1 MQPAFELLVAS
12 RYLRADRPPGSLNRL
27 RWATFGLILV
37 TAAIYGGDRLVEYY
51 MRDHLSEL
59 LWDLRSVLRVA
70 KYVVVAL
77 TVLVGFF
84 LELIRRLTIFTSIST
99 FGLFLGT
106 AALVTALSVMSGFE
120 QDLKGKILGT
130 HAHMV
135 VTTPD
140 RQFTDYREVLA
151 KVEKVPGV
159 TAATPYLTSE
169 VMIASSSNLSGVIIK
184 GIDPTT
190 IGRVTELAK
199 NTQQGSLDNL
209 LHPELLRL
217 LGSGSATV
225 PAGPS
230 GGSGALAAI
239 ADGTDGGATPDGG
252 AGGAS
257 DTSGAS
263 DAGGAGLAAPELA
276 VPVKAGAAAEATA
289 KPSAAEAGKGT
300 AESAERSDEPTDEQ
314 LAEKFD
320 EQFAEK
326 KRLERQ
332 KPRSERKIL
341 PGVVVGRE
349 LAKNL
354 RVFVGDDVNVISPM
368 GDIGPTGP
376 IPKAKPFRTAAI
388 FFSGMY
394 EYDSKYVYMALP
406 AAQKFLGLGDE
417 VTGLELKLDNPED
430 SGAVMERVRAALGP
444 GGFETADWK
453 ELNRSLFSALKLE
466 KIAMFIALCFI
477 IVVAAF
483 SIVSNGIMLVLE
495 KGREV
500 AILKS
505 MGASDGA
512 VQRIFVLLGLYMGV
526 LGTTFGVL
534 TGCGV
539 CWALDHFGLPLDTDV
554 YYITKLPVNVNPGEL
569 LAVLFASLMLSLLAT
584 LYPARLA
591 AQLRPVDGLR

>member
-1 MQPAFELLVAS
+1 MQPEFELLVAS
-12 RYLRADRPPGSLNRL
+12 RYLRADRPPGSINRL

-70 KYVVVAL
+70 KYVIVAV

-140 RQFTDYREVLA
+140 RQFTDYREALA

-159 TAATPYLTSE
+159 LAATPYLTSE
-169 VMIASSSNLSGVIIK
+169 VMIASSSNLSGVVIK

-190 IGRVTELAK
+190 VGRVTELVK

-225 PAGPS
+225 PAG
-230 GGSGALAAI
+230 GTGALAALPE
-239 ADGTDGGATPDGG
+239 APGPKDGGAADAG
-252 AGGAS
+252 AGAP
-257 DTSGAS
+257 D
-263 DAGGAGLAAPELA
+263 LAAVARATP
-276 VPVKAGAAAEATA
+276 AAHAAPAPKPARAPADAADEAADPAED
-289 KPSAAEAGKGT
+289 PS
-300 AESAERSDEPTDEQ
+300 DEQ

-320 EQFAEK
+320 EFAEK
-326 KRLERQ
+326 KRLEQQ
-332 KPRSERKIL
+332 KPRSERKVL

-354 RVFVGDDVNVISPM
+354 RVFVGDDVNVISPT

-406 AAQKFLGLGDE
+406 AAQKFLGLPDE
-417 VTGLELKLDNPED
+417 VTGLELKLQNPED
-430 SGAVMERVRAALGP
+430 SGAVMERVKAALGP

-505 MGASDGA
+505 MGASDGS

>member
-12 RYLRADRPPGSLNRL
+12 RYLRADRPPGALRHVRL
-27 RWATFGLILV
+27 ATLLLIVL
-37 TAAIYGGDRLVEYY
+37 TLAIFGGDKLVEIY

-59 LWDLRSVLRVA
+59 LWDLRSVLRVL
-70 KYVVVAL
+70 KYVAVGL

-84 LELIRRLTIFTSIST
+84 LELIQRLTIFTSIST

-106 AALVTALSVMSGFE
+106 LALVTALSVMSGFE

-135 VTTPD
+135 VTAPD
-140 RQFTDYREVLA
+140 RAFTDYREALA

-159 TAATPYLTSE
+159 VAATPYLTSE
-169 VMIASSSNLSGVIIK
+169 VMIASPSNLSGVVIK
-184 GIDPTT
+184 GIDPSAV
-190 IGRVTELAK
+190 GRVTELAK

-209 LHPELLRL
+209 LHPERLRI
-217 LGSGSATV
+217 LGSGAATV
-225 PAGPS
+225 PPAPPGAA
-230 GGSGALAAI
+230 GALVMLPDATAGGAA
-239 ADGTDGGATPDGG
+239 DGGAADAARPAASPVAP
-252 AGGAS
+252 AG
-257 DTSGAS
+257 
-263 DAGGAGLAAPELA
+263 E
-276 VPVKAGAAAEATA
+276 
-289 KPSAAEAGKGT
+289 KPSAPAA
-300 AESAERSDEPTDEQ
+300 AAQRPPDEPPAGELD
-314 LAEKFD
+314 D
-320 EQFAEK
+320 PYAEK
-326 KRLERQ
+326 KRLEQQ

-341 PGVVVGRE
+341 PGVVLGRE

-354 RVFVGDDVNVISPM
+354 RVFVGDDVNVVSPM

-406 AAQKFLGLGDE
+406 AAQKFLGLDDE
-417 VTGLELKLDNPED
+417 VTGLELKLQNPED
-430 SGAVMERVRAALGP
+430 SGPVMERVRAALGP
-444 GGFETADWK
+444 GFETADWK

-526 LGTTFGVL
+526 VGTTFGVL
-534 TGCGV
+534 FGCGV

-569 LAVLFASLMLSLLAT
+569 LAVLFASLLLSLLAT

-591 AQLRPVDGLR
+591 ARLRPVDGLR

>member
-1 MQPAFELLVAS
+1 MQPEFELLVAS
-12 RYLRADRPPGSLNRL
+12 RYLRADRPPGSINRL

-59 LWDLRSVLRVA
+59 LWDLRSVLRIA
-70 KYVVVAL
+70 KYVIVAV

-140 RQFTDYREVLA
+140 RQFTDYREALA

-159 TAATPYLTSE
+159 LAATPYLTSE
-169 VMIASSSNLSGVIIK
+169 VMIASSSNLSGVVIK

-190 IGRVTELAK
+190 VGRVTELVK

-225 PAGPS
+225 PAG
-230 GGSGALAAI
+230 GTGALAALPE
-239 ADGTDGGATPDGG
+239 APGPKDGGAADAG
-252 AGGAS
+252 AGAP
-257 DTSGAS
+257 D
-263 DAGGAGLAAPELA
+263 LAAAARAAPA
-276 VPVKAGAAAEATA
+276 AKAAPAPKPARAPADAADEAADPAED
-289 KPSAAEAGKGT
+289 PS
-300 AESAERSDEPTDEQ
+300 DEQ

-320 EQFAEK
+320 EFAEK
-326 KRLERQ
+326 KRLEQQ
-332 KPRSERKIL
+332 KPRSERKVL

-354 RVFVGDDVNVISPM
+354 RVFVGDDVNVISPT

-406 AAQKFLGLGDE
+406 AAQKFLGLPDE
-417 VTGLELKLDNPED
+417 VTGLELKLQNPED
-430 SGAVMERVRAALGP
+430 SGAVMERVKAALGP

-505 MGASDGA
+505 MGASDGS

>member
-1 MQPAFELLVAS
+1 MTPGFELLVAS
-12 RYLRADRPPGSLNRL
+12 RYLRADRQPGTLSHI
-27 RWATFGLILV
+27 RWATLGLLLL
-37 TAAIYGGDRLVEYY
+37 TAAIYGGDKLVEIY
-51 MRDHLSEL
+51 MRDHLSEF
-59 LWDLRSVLRVA
+59 LWDLRSVLRVL
-70 KYVVVAL
+70 KYVVVAV
-77 TVLVGFF
+77 TVLVSFF
-84 LELIRRLTIFTSIST
+84 IELIRRLTIFTTIST

-120 QDLKGKILGT
+120 QDLKNKILGT

-140 RQFTDYREVLA
+140 RTFTDYREALA

-159 TAATPYLTSE
+159 LAATPYLTSE
-169 VMIASSSNLSGVIIK
+169 VMIASPSNLSGVIIK

-190 IGRVTELAK
+190 VGRVTELVN

-209 LHPELLRL
+209 LHPEVLRL
-217 LGSGSATV
+217 LGSGQG
-225 PAGPS
+225 GPTS
-230 GGSGALAAI
+230 PPGALGALPAAE
-239 ADGTDGGATPDGG
+239 AKDGGTTDGGS
-252 AGGAS
+252 AGGKTTDGS
-257 DTSGAS
+257 DIGGKITDRRRDDKTADKSPSDGSAADAGAS
-263 DAGGAGLAAPELA
+263 PAALAKAPLE
-276 VPVKAGAAAEATA
+276 
-289 KPSAAEAGKGT
+289 
-300 AESAERSDEPTDEQ
+300 DQFDD
-314 LAEKFD
+314 KFD
-320 EQFAEK
+320 EKLDEKRRAE
-326 KRLERQ
+326 RN
-332 KPRSERKIL
+332 KPRAERKIL
-341 PGVVVGRE
+341 PGVVIGRE

-354 RVFVGDDVNVISPM
+354 RVFVGDDVSVVSPM

-406 AAQKFLGLGDE
+406 AAQKFLGLSDE
-417 VTGLELKLDNPED
+417 VTGLELKLKNPEE
-430 SGAVMERVRAALGP
+430 SGPVMAQVKAALGDA
-444 GGFETADWK
+444 GFEVSDWK

-512 VQRIFVLLGLYMGV
+512 VQRIFVLLGLYMGL

>member
-1 MQPAFELLVAS
+1 VQPEFELLVAS
-12 RYLRADRPPGSLNRL
+12 RYLRADRPPGSINRL

-70 KYVVVAL
+70 KYVIVAV

-140 RQFTDYREVLA
+140 RQFTDYREALA

-159 TAATPYLTSE
+159 LAATPYLTSE
-169 VMIASSSNLSGVIIK
+169 VMIASSSNLSGVVIK

-190 IGRVTELAK
+190 VGRVTELVK

-225 PAGPS
+225 PAG
-230 GGSGALAAI
+230 GTGALAALPE
-239 ADGTDGGATPDGG
+239 APGPKDGGAADAG
-252 AGGAS
+252 AGAP
-257 DTSGAS
+257 D
-263 DAGGAGLAAPELA
+263 LAAVARATP
-276 VPVKAGAAAEATA
+276 AAHAAPAPKPARAPADAADEAADPAED
-289 KPSAAEAGKGT
+289 PS
-300 AESAERSDEPTDEQ
+300 DEQ

-320 EQFAEK
+320 EFAEK
-326 KRLERQ
+326 KRLEQQ
-332 KPRSERKIL
+332 KPRSERKVL

-354 RVFVGDDVNVISPM
+354 RVFVGDDVNVISPT

-406 AAQKFLGLGDE
+406 AAQKFLGLPDE
-417 VTGLELKLDNPED
+417 VTGLELKLQNPED
-430 SGAVMERVRAALGP
+430 SGAVMERVKAALGP

-505 MGASDGA
+505 MGASDGS

>member
-1 MQPAFELLVAS
+1 MQTEFELLVAS
-12 RYLRADRPPGSLNRL
+12 RYLRADRPPGSLGRL
-27 RWATFGLILV
+27 RLTTLVFLLLTLGIFVGDWLIE
-37 TAAIYGGDRLVEYY
+37 IYS
-51 MRDHLSEL
+51 RDHLSEL
-59 LWDLRSVLRVA
+59 LWDLRSVLRVL
-70 KYVVVAL
+70 KYVAVGVTL
-77 TVLVGFF
+77 LVGFF
-84 LELIRRLTIFTSIST
+84 IELIRRLTIFTTIST

-140 RQFTDYREVLA
+140 RSFTDYREALA
-151 KVEKVPGV
+151 KVEKIPGV
-159 TAATPYLTSE
+159 LAATPYLTSE
-169 VMIASSSNLSGVIIK
+169 VMIASPSNLSGVIIK

-190 IGRVTELAK
+190 IGRVTELVN

-209 LHPELLRL
+209 LHPERLRQ
-217 LGSGSATV
+217 LGSGA
-225 PAGPS
+225 PPS
-230 GGSGALAAI
+230 PSNPMGALAGI
-239 ADGTDGGATPDGG
+239 PDPKLFDGGSANP
-252 AGGAS
+252 
-257 DTSGAS
+257 
-263 DAGGAGLAAPELA
+263 DAGPGALPAPPP
-276 VPVKAGAAAEATA
+276 VPPQEGAAAVDA
-289 KPSAAEAGKGT
+289 KPAEH
-300 AESAERSDEPTDEQ
+300 S
-314 LAEKFD
+314 
-320 EQFAEK
+320 
-326 KRLERQ
+326 
-332 KPRSERKIL
+332 KPRAERKIL
-341 PGVVVGRE
+341 PGVVIGRE

-354 RVFVGDDVNVISPM
+354 RVFVGDDVNVVSPM

-417 VTGLELKLDNPED
+417 VTGLELKLQNPEE
-430 SGAVMERVRAALGP
+430 SGPMMAKVRAALGAGGT
-444 GGFETADWK
+444 GGFEVSDWK

-505 MGASDGA
+505 MGASDRA
-512 VQRIFVLLGLYMGV
+512 IQRVFVLLGLYMGV
-526 LGTTFGVL
+526 LGTTLGVL
-534 TGCGV
+534 TGCAV
-539 CWALDHFGLPLDTDV
+539 CWALDRFGLPLDTDV
-554 YYITKLPVNVNPGEL
+554 YYITKLPVNVNPREL
-569 LAVLFASLMLSLLAT
+569 LAVLLASLLLSLLAT

-591 AQLRPVDGLR
+591 AQLRPVEGLR

>member
-12 RYLRADRPPGSLNRL
+12 RYLRADRPPGELSRV
-27 RWATFGLILV
+27 RWATAGLILL
-37 TAAIYGGDRLVEYY
+37 TAAIFAGDKLVEIY

-59 LWDLRSVLRVA
+59 LWDLRSLLRVL
-70 KYVVVAL
+70 KYAAVGV

-135 VTTPD
+135 VTAPD
-140 RQFTDYREVLA
+140 RSFTDYREVLA

-159 TAATPYLTSE
+159 LAATPYLTSE
-169 VMIASSSNLSGVIIK
+169 VMIASPSNLSGVIIK

-190 IGRVTELAK
+190 VGRVTELAK

-209 LHPELLRL
+209 LHPEQLRI
-217 LGSGSATV
+217 LGSGTAVV
-225 PAGPS
+225 PAAPRGTTGALMMLPDS
-230 GGSGALAAI
+230 ADGGSG
-239 ADGTDGGATPDGG
+239 DGGSAPDGG
-252 AGGAS
+252 AAVKPP
-257 DTSGAS
+257 TTEQRT
-263 DAGGAGLAAPELA
+263 AAPA
-276 VPVKAGAAAEATA
+276 AGDKPPAPAADSE
-289 KPSAAEAGKGT
+289 
-300 AESAERSDEPTDEQ
+300 EPTDEQ
-314 LAEKFD
+314 LAQKFD
-320 EQFAEK
+320 EEFAEK
-326 KRLERQ
+326 KRLEHQ

-354 RVFVGDDVNVISPM
+354 RVFVGDDVNVVSPM

-406 AAQKFLGLGDE
+406 AAQKFLSLEDE
-417 VTGLELKLDNPED
+417 VTGLELKLKNPED
-430 SGAVMERVRAALGP
+430 SGPVMERVRAALGP
-444 GGFETADWK
+444 GFETADWK

-505 MGASDGA
+505 MGASDGS

-554 YYITKLPVNVNPGEL
+554 YYITKLPVNVNAGEL
-569 LAVLFASLMLSLLAT
+569 LAVLFASLLLSLLAT

>member
-1 MQPAFELLVAS
+1 MRGEKPSGPAATKGVAAGKPQPD
-12 RYLRADRPPGSLNRL
+12 RAAG
-27 RWATFGLILV
+27 
-37 TAAIYGGDRLVEYY
+37 E
-51 MRDHLSEL
+51 
-59 LWDLRSVLRVA
+59 
-70 KYVVVAL
+70 K
-77 TVLVGFF
+77 
-84 LELIRRLTIFTSIST
+84 
-99 FGLFLGT
+99 GT
-106 AALVTALSVMSGFE
+106 AAG
-120 QDLKGKILGT
+120 
-130 HAHMV
+130 
-135 VTTPD
+135 
-140 RQFTDYREVLA
+140 RE
-151 KVEKVPGV
+151 
-159 TAATPYLTSE
+159 
-169 VMIASSSNLSGVIIK
+169 
-184 GIDPTT
+184 
-190 IGRVTELAK
+190 
-199 NTQQGSLDNL
+199 
-209 LHPELLRL
+209 
-217 LGSGSATV
+217 
-225 PAGPS
+225 S
-230 GGSGALAAI
+230 GGA
-239 ADGTDGGATPDGG
+239 
-252 AGGAS
+252 
-257 DTSGAS
+257 
-263 DAGGAGLAAPELA
+263 
-276 VPVKAGAAAEATA
+276 AGAPAPSAEA
-289 KPSAAEAGKGT
+289 
-300 AESAERSDEPTDEQ
+300 DEPTDEQ
-314 LAEKFD
+314 IAQKFD
-320 EQFAEK
+320 EEFAEK
-326 KRLERQ
+326 KRLEQ
-332 KPRSERKIL
+332 KKPRSERKIL

-354 RVFVGDDVNVISPM
+354 RVFVGDDVNVVSPM

-406 AAQKFLGLGDE
+406 AAQKFLSLDDE
-417 VTGLELKLDNPED
+417 VTGLELKLQNPED
-430 SGAVMERVRAALGP
+430 SGPVMERVRAALGP
-444 GGFETADWK
+444 GFEIADWK

-554 YYITKLPVNVNPGEL
+554 YYITKLPVNVNAGEL
-569 LAVLFASLMLSLLAT
+569 LAVLFASLLLSLLAT

>member
-1 MQPAFELLVAS
+1 MT
-12 RYLRADRPPGSLNRL
+12 RSLKKGP
-27 RWATFGLILV
+27 FV
-37 TAAIYGGDRLVEYY
+37 
-51 MRDHLSEL
+51 DHHL
-59 LWDLRSVLRVA
+59 
-70 KYVVVAL
+70 
-77 TVLVGFF
+77 
-84 LELIRRLTIFTSIST
+84 
-99 FGLFLGT
+99 
-106 AALVTALSVMSGFE
+106 
-120 QDLKGKILGT
+120 
-130 HAHMV
+130 
-135 VTTPD
+135 
-140 RQFTDYREVLA
+140 LA

-159 TAATPYLTSE
+159 MAATPYLTSE

-190 IGRVTELAK
+190 VGNVTELVK

-217 LGSGSATV
+217 LGSGSAMV
-225 PAGPS
+225 PAGPPP
-230 GGSGALAAI
+230 GGTGALAALP
-239 ADGTDGGATPDGG
+239 DGADGGA
-252 AGGAS
+252 A
-257 DTSGAS
+257 
-263 DAGGAGLAAPELA
+263 DAGPGAPDLAAAARAAPAKTDLA
-276 VPVKAGAAAEATA
+276 KAAPAAKAATKPAAAPAD
-289 KPSAAEAGKGT
+289 SADDAAD
-300 AESAERSDEPTDEQ
+300 SAEDPSEEE
-314 LAEKFD
+314 LAEKFE

-326 KRLERQ
+326 KRLERER
-332 KPRSERKIL
+332 PRSERKVL

-406 AAQKFLGLGDE
+406 AAQKFLGLADE
-417 VTGLELKLDNPED
+417 VTGLELKLQNPED
-430 SGAVMERVRAALGP
+430 SGAVMERVKAALGP

-505 MGASDGA
+505 MGASNGS

-534 TGCGV
+534 TGCAV

-569 LAVLFASLMLSLLAT
+569 LAVLFASLLLSLLAT